1 MNNESSANSGFKDGG
16 GGAVI
21 TPQLSGGLVV
31 ALVAFLV
38 FAGILVILLN
48 RFDDAKR
55 QAQEA
60 EARTTKQR
68 TELST
73 LRVEVE
79 CLTKRKDVLA
89 PTVADWDKR
98 LKEMHDAQAT
108 ADSLNAKQRRTESD
122 IAQAGNRL
130 EDANRALLDVD
141 KQKAELTLSV
151 ERLKSELVTIKKV
164 HTDARPCG
172 A

>member
-16 GGAVI
+16 GAVI
-21 TPQLSGGLVV
+21 KPWLSGGLVV
-31 ALVAFLV
+31 ALVSFLV
-38 FAGILVILLN
+38 FAGILVILLS

-60 EARTTKQR
+60 EVMTTKQR

-79 CLTKRKDVLA
+79 SLRKRKDVLA

-141 KQKAELTLSV
+141 KHKAELTLSV